1 MIERKEKNFN
11 KNLRENKSSAQ
22 NDNKSFISS
31 VTNDKEKTAAETA
44 SSILEELGVK
54 KTSKNKINNKNFL
67 NVSSKDKKL
76 INQNNQLDERQK
88 SVLKDLKKEKFNQ
101 ITQNTQNTQKNA
113 NQKIGINTREYKNK
127 TQYKTKSDLLPTST
141 SGVFGIHEKFI
152 FFIFLILIGFSC
164 LAYIGG
170 YIKFDLMVF
179 RKIFN
184 GDSHQLKFL
193 EDFRARQVENG
204 YNRTPLFV
212 VEGTIRNSF
221 YDSDVIEKIRI
232 KAYAFDH
239 EQRLIGSHFTYT
251 GVILSDEQLETYS
264 PIRIKKLRQTGDLS
278 VLNNDV
284 SDEFQSDKLDKISI
298 KKKDIPF
305 QVIFF
310 KDVSTIK
317 TTSIEIISYV
327 RNKDLLFLGSSN
339 RD

>member
-1 MIERKEKNFN
+1 MIERKEKKFN
-11 KNLRENKSSAQ
+11 KNLGENKSRGH
-22 NDNKSFISS
+22 NDKKSFISS
-31 VTNDKEKTAAETA
+31 VTSDKEKTAAETA

-54 KTSKNKINNKNFL
+54 KTSTKKKNNKNFL
-67 NVSSKDKKL
+67 NTSIKDKKS
-76 INQNNQLDERQK
+76 INQNNRLDERQI
-88 SVLKDLKKEKFNQ
+88 SVLKDLKKEKFNT
-101 ITQNTQNTQKNA
+101 ITQNTQINA
-113 NQKIGINTREYKNK
+113 NQKIGIDTKEYKNK
-127 TQYKTKSDLLPTST
+127 TQSRAKSGLPPS
-141 SGVFGIHEKFI
+141 SKSVVFGIHEKFI
-152 FFIFLILIGFSC
+152 FFIFFILIGFSC

-184 GDSHQLKFL
+184 GDSHQLEFL

-204 YNRTPLFV
+204 YNRIPLFV

-221 YDSDVIEKIRI
+221 YDSDSIEKIRI

-264 PIRIKKLRQTGDLS
+264 PIRIKTLRQTGDLS

-284 SDEFQSDKLDKISI
+284 SDEFQSDKLEKISI